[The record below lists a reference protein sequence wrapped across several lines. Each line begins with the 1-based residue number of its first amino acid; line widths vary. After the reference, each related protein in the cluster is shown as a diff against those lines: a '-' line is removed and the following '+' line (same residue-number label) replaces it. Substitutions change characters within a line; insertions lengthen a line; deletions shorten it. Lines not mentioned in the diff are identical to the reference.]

1 MAKILE
7 LQKKDKYNKERTVGS
22 IEIKTKQKQPRIFA
36 FLEILTARV

>member
-22 IEIKTKQKQPRIFA
+22 IEIKNQTENNRGSLLFW
-36 FLEILTARV
+36 RY